1 MAMLSSWQADPL
13 FPAAEEVQDS
23 ADRLRSSFHQW
34 QQLTTVDTAGSGG
47 GGLARVDE
55 EGARLVLLSA
65 CDTLKWQLQE
75 FERAVLRD
83 AASSTAS
90 LRRPERASGGRPQEV
105 QARRQQFI
113 SAIRAQL
120 AQVDTAVRRSSSP
133 RKDTRPTE
141 LQLRPLAI
149 RKPDVPTPNS
159 WRGAGDCKG
168 REFMGGL
175 LPTAAP
181 DQGASKAGHG
191 GSWLNAGT
199 NTPPS
204 AASVAG
210 RWMQGSR
217 VGGEG
222 QEEEEEE
229 DGGVACVGKRCVD
242 YLSESEGERDDL
254 GAATERERASLQL
267 RADHQA
273 VAAHQQ
279 LLSPTAHHPLLPP
292 PAALP
297 RPPPRGAVQWV
308 AFLLQQFQQGVE
320 RGREQSQ
327 EQGRGEK
334 HACCQACGRH
344 HCGSAAGVGG
354 SSGKCA
360 ESDSDGG
367 GVAGAGEGRVG
378 GGGAGGGAVLA
389 AGPELKLGSLSCLTV
404 ADLELGLAHFNACN
418 TTNNSNSSSR
428 FRRFHSFWPV
438 ASSPAPP
445 PMTEEDDEEAH
456 RRVVGWQLSVKRRRP
471 LLGGSSSA
479 SCSSGVTGSSAG
491 GGAGGGTC
499 SSNGNPGGSLGS
511 GAGDVGLTA
520 LQVVAVVVCTSV
532 VVCVLLLLL
541 LKLHS
546 SYEGASSSGTGTGM
560 SSE

>member
-23 ADRLRSSFHQW
+23 ADRYADQAFVAPL
-34 QQLTTVDTAGSGG
+34 
-47 GGLARVDE
+47 LAFSRIHL
-55 EGARLVLLSA
+55 AHRKS
-65 CDTLKWQLQE
+65 E

-191 GSWLNAGT
+191 
-199 NTPPS
+199 
-204 AASVAG
+204 

-242 YLSESEGERDDL
+242 YLSESEGERDDV
-254 GAATERERASLQL
+254 GAAAERERVSLQL

-292 PAALP
+292 PVALP

-344 HCGSAAGVGG
+344 HCGSAVGVGG

-360 ESDSDGG
+360 ESDSDSG

-404 ADLELGLAHFNACN
+404 ADLEMGLAHFNACN

-546 SYEGASSSGTGTGM
+546 SYEGASSIGTGTGM

>member
-1 MAMLSSWQADPL
+1 MAMLRSWQADPL

-120 AQVDTAVRRSSSP
+120 AQ
-133 RKDTRPTE
+133 
-141 LQLRPLAI
+141 
-149 RKPDVPTPNS
+149 
-159 WRGAGDCKG
+159 
-168 REFMGGL
+168 
-175 LPTAAP
+175 
-181 DQGASKAGHG
+181 
-191 GSWLNAGT
+191 WLNAGT

-242 YLSESEGERDDL
+242 YLSESEGERDDV
-254 GAATERERASLQL
+254 GAAAERERVSLQL

-292 PAALP
+292 PVALP

-344 HCGSAAGVGG
+344 HCGSAVGVGG

-360 ESDSDGG
+360 ESDSDSG

-404 ADLELGLAHFNACN
+404 ADLEMGLAHFNACN

-546 SYEGASSSGTGTGM
+546 SYEGASSIGTGTGM